1 MGLFFFL
8 FIYKIIQKRSENKIT
23 KRILS
28 FLGISIVLC
37 LVFGSSKLTL
47 NLVYTSNLQQIELET
62 NQNNFTE
69 RPKIS
74 AIHEPIFINGNS
86 DFNTQ
91 ALNEGWSGDGTEGNP
106 YVIEDYIININYP
119 DYHQNGINIQNTNVY
134 FIIQDVTINTQYS
147 FDNSGFRLYNVKN
160 GELRSNTA
168 IKNKY
173 GFCLQFSANI
183 TLKDNTAYN
192 IGTYGTGFYL
202 QNSTNNILTGN
213 IVADNSKIG
222 FFLQNSSYNNLIANI
237 ANNNYHYG
245 FKLEESANNIMIG
258 NTANN
263 NYYGFLLQNS
273 TNNNLM
279 GNTADD
285 NRYSLVL
292 YSSANNIL
300 TDNIFNNN
308 GILIQ
313 SNTLEESIQTL
324 VENNTV
330 NEKDLIY
337 VQNEVK
343 TVISSEAGQVI
354 LVNCSSIQ
362 IKNIIIEKKASI
374 GFLSLFSVNISLI
387 NNTANNNYY
396 GFYLHF
402 STNSILMGN
411 TANNN
416 YEAGFYLQY
425 STNNTLTSNNA
436 NNNFI
441 GFHLQY
447 STNNTLT
454 KNKPNDNNHGFY
466 LYTSPNNTLTNNVLI
481 NNGLGMHSYTVEDS
495 IQTLIKN
502 NTINEKDLIY
512 LQNEINTVISSEA
525 GQIILVNCSVMRI
538 ENIIIDTKV
547 STAFNLHFSTN
558 ISIINNTFNNG
569 FTGFHLWF
577 STNNTL
583 MGNTANNKYNGF
595 VLYTSTNNTLIGNTA
610 NTNHY
615 GFYLY
620 NSSNN
625 TLMGNTANYN
635 NEYGIY
641 LGSSN
646 YNIIRGN
653 ILLYN
658 GRGCITQ
665 HDCIGNIIFDN
676 ICEEDGTKARI
687 SGYNV
692 VFLIGVIALV
702 SLVYIKKRYIN
713 YK

>member
-1 MGLFFFL
+1 M
-8 FIYKIIQKRSENKIT
+8 NKIT
-23 KRILS
+23 KKFLF
-28 FLGISIVLC
+28 FLGITIVLC
-37 LVFGSSKLTL
+37 LVLGSLDLTL
-47 NLVYTSNLQQIELET
+47 NLFYTPNAQQTGMETDKSN
-62 NQNNFTE
+62 FKE

-74 AIHEPIFINGNS
+74 AIHGPIFINGNG
-86 DFNTQ
+86 DFHTQ

-106 YVIEDYIININYP
+106 YVIEDYIITIN
-119 DYHQNGINIQNTNVY
+119 HSNHHGIDIQNTNVY
-134 FIIQDVTINTQYS
+134 FIIQYVTVTAITIHA
-147 FDNSGFRLYNVKN
+147 FDKSGYHLYNVKN
-160 GELRSNTA
+160 GELRNNTA
-168 IKNKY
+168 TGVDSFHFFY
-173 GFCLQFSANI
+173 GFQ
-183 TLKDNTAYN
+183 
-192 IGTYGTGFYL
+192 L
-202 QNSTNNILTGN
+202 QNSTNNILMGN
-213 IVADNSKIG
+213 IAKNNNKG
-222 FFLQNSSYNNLIANI
+222 FILYNSSNNTL
-237 ANNNYHYG
+237 
-245 FKLEESANNIMIG
+245 MD

-263 NYYGFLLQNS
+263 NYYGFYFQYSANNTLRGN
-273 TNNNLM
+273 TVNNNYRFGL
-279 GNTADD
+279 
-285 NRYSLVL
+285 LL

-308 GILIQ
+308 GILMQ

-330 NEKDLIY
+330 NEKDLVY
-337 VQNEVK
+337 LQNEVNG
-343 TVISSEAGQVI
+343 VISSEVGQVI
-354 LVNCSSIQ
+354 LVNCSTIQ
-362 IKNIIIEKKASI
+362 IENIIIETKASV
-374 GFLSLFSVNISLI
+374 GFLLLFSKNISMT

-396 GFYLHF
+396 GFYLQHSTNNTLKGNTANKDYYGF
-402 STNSILMGN
+402 YLQHSTNSILTGN
-411 TANNN
+411 TANNSFI
-416 YEAGFYLQY
+416 GFYLQY
-425 STNNTLTSNNA
+425 STNNTLTSNN
-436 NNNFI
+436 I
-441 GFHLQY
+441 
-447 STNNTLT
+447 
-454 KNKPNDNNHGFY
+454 NDNNHGFY
-466 LYTSPNNTLTNNVLI
+466 LITSPNNTLTDNVLI
-481 NNGLGMHSYTVEDS
+481 NNGLGMQSNTLEDS

-525 GQIILVNCSVMRI
+525 GQIILVNCSSMRI

-547 STAFNLHFSTN
+547 STAFSLHFSTN

-583 MGNTANNKYNGF
+583 TSNTANNKYNGF
-595 VLYTSTNNTLIGNTA
+595 VLYFSTNNTLIDNTA
-610 NTNHY
+610 NNNHY

-620 NSSNN
+620 GSSNN
-625 TLMGNTANYN
+625 TLMGNIANN
-635 NEYGIY
+635 NDAYGIY

-658 GRGCITQ
+658 GMDCIIQ